1 MERRSFI
8 ATAATVGA
16 AMAASSNSAS
26 SAEATKQG
34 ELKFSCQEWIIP
46 GKTLEDKIA
55 FMKEHGIVGFEP
67 GGKGLGKHVAQYK
80 NAFKGSDIK
89 TSAIC
94 AGFDGA
100 LISEKSHV
108 RKQAMDSMKV
118 ILDAAGELE
127 STGLIIVPA
136 FNGQTLLSH
145 VGGRYILIDLLGEL
159 GEYAVK
165 AGSRILLEPLNRGE
179 AWFLRQLSDAAAIC
193 KEVDSPGIC
202 LMGDFY
208 HMGIEEPCEYSA
220 FMSARKYVHHVHLAS
235 RPNRKQPGYD
245 PNDDFRPG
253 FKALK
258 EIGYQD
264 YCSFECGIEG
274 KGEVELPKSME
285 MLRKQWAEA

>member
-1 MERRSFI
+1 MERRSFLT
-8 ATAATVGA
+8 TAATVGA
-16 AMAASSNSAS
+16 ALAASGTSAS
-26 SAEATKQG
+26 AAEPTKQAK
-34 ELKFSCQEWIIP
+34 LKFSCQEWIIP
-46 GKTLEDKIA
+46 GKTLEDKVA
-55 FMKEHGIVGFEP
+55 FMKEHDIVGFEP
-67 GGKGLGKHVAQYK
+67 GGKDLDKRVAQYK
-80 NAFKGSDIK
+80 NAFKGSDIQ

-94 AGFDGA
+94 AGFDGV
-100 LISEKSHV
+100 LISDKPHV
-108 RKQAMDSMKV
+108 RKRAMESMKS
-118 ILDAAGELE
+118 ILNAAGELG

-136 FNGQTLLSH
+136 FNGQTELSE

-159 GEYAVK
+159 GEHAVK

-193 KEVDSPGIC
+193 EEVNNPGIC
-202 LMGDFY
+202 MMGDFY

-220 FMSARKYVHHVHLAS
+220 FMSCRKYLHHVHLAS
-235 RPNRKQPGYD
+235 RPNRKQPSYD

-274 KGEVELPKSME
+274 KGEVELPKAMD